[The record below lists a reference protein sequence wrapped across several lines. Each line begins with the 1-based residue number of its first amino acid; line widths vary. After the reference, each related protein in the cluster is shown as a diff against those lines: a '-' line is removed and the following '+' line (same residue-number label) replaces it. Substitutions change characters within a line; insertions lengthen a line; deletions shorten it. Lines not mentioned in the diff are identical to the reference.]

1 MEDEQPIRNLNPQLR
16 FKVYGVDAPI
26 DDIRT
31 YIYEYMRDNY
41 IIDTSL
47 YISNICTGV
56 EQTFSSVRSIKYMGV
71 DNYDSTYQEFTYR
84 KPDLSILDNVK
95 KYVPEVFNVTDIEI
109 ELDET

>member
-1 MEDEQPIRNLNPQLR
+1 
-16 FKVYGVDAPI
+16 
-26 DDIRT
+26 
-31 YIYEYMRDNY
+31 
-41 IIDTSL
+41 
-47 YISNICTGV
+47 
-56 EQTFSSVRSIKYMGV
+56 MGV